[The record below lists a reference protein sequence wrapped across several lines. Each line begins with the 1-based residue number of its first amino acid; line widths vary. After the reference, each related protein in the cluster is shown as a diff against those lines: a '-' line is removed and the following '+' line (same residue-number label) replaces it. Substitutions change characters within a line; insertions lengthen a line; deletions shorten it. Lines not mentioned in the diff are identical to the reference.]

1 MSDDKSNYEVP
12 PPMSSSSETVPP
24 TDGDTLLLEP
34 KYPSNGQSIPKA
46 PSSPVAT
53 ATSTLS
59 TPASSITGGPTSR
72 LRAPTNY
79 SSDIVGSISKIGRL
93 CSHAAPKTGPP
104 PRDSKSMSRESDGNL
119 SSINSAYAD
128 LYQETVKRFTRSS
141 LSPEMD
147 QYLSSRNSS
156 KTTTTSLKSRDSD
169 HHTSF
174 DLYLEATGRR
184 RSSDHGAVLTQDT
197 EQFIIGQKVWVGGIR
212 PGQIAYIGE
221 THFAPGDWAGIVLDE
236 PNGKND
242 GCVAGKRYF
251 QCEPR
256 RGIFSRLTRLT
267 LAPFSGANT
276 PTSPLAKMSPERS
289 RTVSPTA
296 SIRSSFLRSPGK
308 NGLAVGDRII
318 VSSGFGSRPGIL
330 RYLGETQF
338 ASGNWC
344 GVELDEPSGKND
356 GSVDGIKYFEC
367 KPKYGV
373 FVPIAKVSLSPSSKK
388 SRLSRAGSR
397 ESLNSIGTINSIAT
411 TNTSRLRMNA
421 QDLLHEKQK
430 HIEQLMIERELDRE
444 DCQNQALQYQKN
456 INELKSRIIQLER
469 SLDDERKKSEDL
481 QFSIDEATYCGND
494 VQSHVYRDKIQELE
508 KKLTYLSTET
518 ESGKDT
524 STVINV
530 PTETSIAEN
539 AKISLQLQQQKEEYE
554 ARLANAGDEQTRLQ
568 ENIEYLRKE
577 NEGLLKEL
585 VYKDESLEK
594 FSLSAC
600 GIQNLSHELDLLK
613 EEAEKE
619 RQQLQTDFALKLE
632 EKDVQLNTLRSELTS
647 QKNALSTVE
656 IERSNNQDE
665 REILMIEC
673 KNRDSQLQDL
683 NEQLAKFK
691 SELSMQKAENV
702 TLEELVNIQQD
713 KLLQEKN
720 QVAENLKEIKKFK
733 DEIISLRNA
742 KDSAEIQLRTVN
754 EGVRKL
760 TESQKALEELL
771 SAATCADHE
780 HLDAITQLGIVIEDM
795 KKKLN
800 NHTAENG
807 RLNAELKKE
816 QELKVIAAVTEGEL
830 RRLLIDQ
837 QQKYTVS
844 LEELKKSNTNLT
856 ENLESDKRKFQECLD
871 EKMRKIEA
879 LNIEVD
885 QFKQGLNH
893 LESNSSTTEKELNS
907 KIEEL
912 KLKEQTL
919 LEDLRTK
926 ENALKSQ
933 TEACAY
939 HDRVI
944 AEKIECLNT
953 TMTALESA
961 NNDLNKQKQELS
973 LTLNKCSDLNIANKI
988 QDEQC
993 AQQQLEIG
1001 NLTRKLDSLNTK
1013 CESLKT
1019 QNETLEN
1026 GLNSSRSIISQLE
1039 DEVSRL
1045 KDELAMHQKNLLET
1059 EGKNH
1064 DERLKLESQ
1073 IEEINQKFR
1082 NVSKDL
1088 EEERAITEQ
1097 TRSEISKKNN
1107 QLTVLEE
1114 KSVKLELTLSDEK
1127 RQQENLQSKY
1137 ESMVVQNKTLETD
1150 LNTLRTSSTDSN
1162 TELLKMSQMV
1172 TLKQKAYDELLDKT
1186 NMDRINL
1193 EGQLEAS
1200 QQRLDILC
1208 SQVETLTQE
1217 MKSATEQNIKRVEML
1232 KLEQEKCGK
1241 QELELSELSRKLE
1254 VLSAKYTGIESENEH
1269 LQRDLAT
1276 LRNQSTTS
1284 SALVTKLTE
1293 DLTQKQK
1300 TMQDL
1305 TDKSAA
1311 DRLQLSNQLQ
1321 ELEQQLEAKLRDTDL
1336 LRSELQAAIKSKD
1349 KQAEEFELLKLEMQ
1363 AQSTYQLNYLKE
1375 KESTEQAKIIENF
1388 QEQLKDA
1395 EQSKTKL
1402 NEAISSLQQQIK
1414 LLQDELLKSQLD
1426 FKAKEDELGKQ
1437 IINLCNEAEQIRE
1450 VLHQTQL
1457 DGSNSLS
1464 TLELEKLELHKM
1476 IESLQSELKTIE
1488 DELRKSRS
1496 EIEQLKEAESS
1507 VLQDAKEFQNQIE
1520 SLKSALD
1527 VANTEAQF
1535 RTKMAEED
1543 KNKIEELR
1551 KMVETVQT
1559 VNANIS
1565 ATNAEMSHAL
1575 QSLEQE
1581 KCETGHI
1588 FELFEME
1595 SDQNI
1600 EKLGEKLVHL
1610 KQKLIDAQAHI
1621 EQKSAIITEK
1631 ESELSSILVK
1641 FEASQM
1647 ALVGVQSTLLDQAT
1661 KISELNTANT
1671 ELEKLVFEKKY
1682 LLEQQAAL
1690 RSQLDEYKGVVN
1702 EMDNETTAKNE
1713 TLQQLQERVKEL
1725 EEERLRNIE
1734 SQERLNSDNVKIQR
1748 KLEILDLEKTREI
1761 VAAQSRINELQA
1773 LKVFKPN
1780 SASTRDIP
1788 KEGEEPEG
1796 NLAQINFLN
1805 SIIADM
1811 QKKNDSLKAKIEA
1824 LEALPT
1830 DFTQPKAFELIAKRK
1845 PAPRVFCD
1853 ICDEFDKHET
1863 EDCPLQASD
1872 VRDYSPPPL
1881 TEETGKKIRKL
1892 PEPRK
1897 YCETC
1902 EVFGHV
1908 TGECAEDEW

>member
-1 MSDDKSNYEVP
+1 MSDDKSNCEMP
-12 PPMSSSSETVPP
+12 PPMSSSSEIAPP
-24 TDGDTLLLEP
+24 TDGDTLLL
-34 KYPSNGQSIPKA
+34 SNGQSIPNATHSPVEPASSA
-46 PSSPVAT
+46 PSTP
-53 ATSTLS
+53 TL
-59 TPASSITGGPTSR
+59 SITGGPTSR

-79 SSDIVGSISKIGRL
+79 SSDIAVSVSKIGRL

-104 PRDSKSMSRESDGNL
+104 PRDTKSMSRESDGNL
-119 SSINSAYAD
+119 SSINSAY
-128 LYQETVKRFTRSS
+128 TV
-141 LSPEMD
+141 E
-147 QYLSSRNSS
+147 
-156 KTTTTSLKSRDSD
+156 
-169 HHTSF
+169 
-174 DLYLEATGRR
+174 LYLEATGRR

-267 LAPFSGANT
+267 LAPLSGANT

-388 SRLSRAGSR
+388 SRLSRTGSR

-421 QDLLHEKQK
+421 QRKSLSIKPVVAAPKSQYSMQDLLHEKQK

-456 INELKSRIIQLER
+456 INELKSRIMQLER

-494 VQSHVYRDKIQELE
+494 VQSHLYREKIQELE
-508 KKLTYLSTET
+508 KKLTDLSTET
-518 ESGKDT
+518 GSAKDT
-524 STVINV
+524 STAINA
-530 PTETSIAEN
+530 PTKTSIAEN
-539 AKISLQLQQQKEEYE
+539 AKIILQLQQQKEEYE
-554 ARLANAGDEQTRLQ
+554 ARLVNAEDEQKRLQ
-568 ENIEYLRKE
+568 ENIVYLQKE
-577 NEGLLKEL
+577 NEGLQKEL
-585 VYKDESLEK
+585 LHKDESLEK

-600 GIQNLSHELDLLK
+600 GIQNLGHELDLLK

-632 EKDVQLNTLRSELTS
+632 EKDMLLNTLRSELTA

-665 REILMIEC
+665 YEILQTEC
-673 KNRDSQLQDL
+673 KNRESQLQDV
-683 NEQLAKFK
+683 NEQLVKLK

-702 TLEELVNIQQD
+702 TLEELVKVQQD
-713 KLLQEKN
+713 KLLQEKR
-720 QVAENLKEIKKFK
+720 QMSENLQEIEKLKN
-733 DEIISLRNA
+733 EIISLRNT
-742 KDSAEIQLRTVN
+742 KDSVEIELRTAN
-754 EGVRKL
+754 EDLKKL
-760 TESQKALEELL
+760 TESQKTLEEQL
-771 SAATCADHE
+771 SAATSADQE
-780 HLDAITQLGIVIEDM
+780 NLDAITQLDIVIEDM
-795 KKKLN
+795 NKKIN
-800 NHTAENG
+800 DAAVEND
-807 RLNAELKKE
+807 RLNAELRKE
-816 QELKVIAAVTEGEL
+816 QELKIIAAVTEAEL
-830 RRLLIDQ
+830 RKLLKDQ
-837 QQKYTVS
+837 QQEYTEI
-844 LEELKKSNTNLT
+844 LEELKKSNTTLT
-856 ENLESDKRKFQECLD
+856 ESRESDQRKLQECLD
-871 EKMRKIEA
+871 EKMKKIEA
-879 LNIEVD
+879 LNIEVG
-885 QFKQGLNH
+885 QLKQGLKQ
-893 LESNSSTTEKELNS
+893 LESNSSMTEQELNS
-907 KIEEL
+907 KIEEF
-912 KLKEQTL
+912 KLKEQTF

-953 TMTALESA
+953 TMSALDTA
-961 NNDLNKQKQELS
+961 NNDLNKQKQELA
-973 LTLNKCSDLNIANKI
+973 LTLIKCSDLNIANKT
-988 QDEQC
+988 QGEQC

-1019 QNETLEN
+1019 QNGTLESE
-1026 GLNSSRSIISQLE
+1026 LNSSRSIICQLE
-1039 DEVSRL
+1039 DEISKL
-1045 KDELAMHQKNLLET
+1045 KDKLAMHQKNLLET
-1059 EGKNH
+1059 EERNN

-1073 IEEINQKFR
+1073 IEEIIQKFT
-1082 NVSKDL
+1082 NVSKYL

-1097 TRSEISKKNN
+1097 TRNELSKKKD

-1114 KSVKLELTLSDEK
+1114 KSIKLELTLSDEK
-1127 RQQENLQSKY
+1127 RQQEILRSKY
-1137 ESMVVQNKTLETD
+1137 ESMVEQNKTLEND

-1186 NMDRINL
+1186 NMERVSL

-1208 SQVETLTQE
+1208 SQVEMLTQE
-1217 MKSATEQNIKRVEML
+1217 MKSATEENIKRVEIL
-1232 KLEQEKCGK
+1232 KLEQEKYGK
-1241 QELELSELSRKLE
+1241 QELELSELSRKFE
-1254 VLSAKYTGIESENEH
+1254 ALSAKYTRIDNENQN

-1276 LRNQSTTS
+1276 LRNTSTTS
-1284 SALVTKLTE
+1284 DALVTKLTE
-1293 DLTQKQK
+1293 ELTQNQK

-1305 TDKSAA
+1305 TDKSTA

-1321 ELEQQLEAKLRDTDL
+1321 ELEQRLEAKLRETDL
-1336 LRSELQAAIKSKD
+1336 LRSELQEAIKSKD
-1349 KQAEEFELLKLEMQ
+1349 KQAEEFELLKFEIQ
-1363 AQSTYQLNYLKE
+1363 AQSTCQLDILKE
-1375 KESTEQAKIIENF
+1375 KESTEQKKIIENF
-1388 QEQLKDA
+1388 QAQLKDA
-1395 EQSKTKL
+1395 EQSKAKL
-1402 NEAISSLQQQIK
+1402 DEAISSLQQQIK

-1426 FKAKEDELGKQ
+1426 FKAKEDELSKK
-1437 IINLCNEAEQIRE
+1437 IINLCNEGEEVRE
-1450 VLHQTQL
+1450 VLRQTKL

-1464 TLELEKLELHKM
+1464 TLELEKLELHKT
-1476 IESLQSELKTIE
+1476 IESLQSELKSIE

-1496 EIEQLKEAESS
+1496 EIEQLKKAESS
-1507 VLQDAKEFQNQIE
+1507 DAKEFQNQIE

-1551 KMVETVQT
+1551 KMVDTVQT
-1559 VNANIS
+1559 VNTNIS

-1581 KCETGHI
+1581 KCETAHI

-1595 SDQNI
+1595 SDQNM
-1600 EKLGEKLVHL
+1600 EKLGDKLVDL

-1621 EQKSAIITEK
+1621 EQKSAIIKEK
-1631 ESELSSILVK
+1631 ESEVSSISIK
-1641 FEASQM
+1641 FEASQT
-1647 ALVGVQSTLLDQAT
+1647 ALVGLQSTLLDQST
-1661 KISELNTANT
+1661 KISELSTANT

-1690 RSQLDEYKGVVN
+1690 QSQLDEYKQVVN
-1702 EMDNETTAKNE
+1702 EMDNGSAAKNE
-1713 TLQQLQERVKEL
+1713 ALHQLQERVKEL
-1725 EEERLRNIE
+1725 EEENLRNME
-1734 SQERLNSDNVKIQR
+1734 FQERLNSDNVKIQR
-1748 KLEILDLEKTREI
+1748 KFEILDLEKTREM

-1773 LKVFKPN
+1773 LKVLKPN
-1780 SASTRDIP
+1780 NSATADVP

-1872 VRDYSPPPL
+1872 DRDYSPPPL
-1881 TEETGKKIRKL
+1881 TEATERKVRKL

-1902 EVFGHV
+1902 EVFGHL